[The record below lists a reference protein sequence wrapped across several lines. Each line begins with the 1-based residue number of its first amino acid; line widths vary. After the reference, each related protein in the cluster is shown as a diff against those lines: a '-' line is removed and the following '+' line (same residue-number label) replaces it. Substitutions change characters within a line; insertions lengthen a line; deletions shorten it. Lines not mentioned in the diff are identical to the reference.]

1 MEYGRLWERW
11 YMDEAVNDLDG
22 LEERSVEI
30 SRSSASFPNDEKA
43 MKKWEIHVLQEHGHE
58 IAT

>member
-1 MEYGRLWERW
+1 MRNTDDADKE
-11 YMDEAVNDLDG
+11 LDV

-30 SRSSASFPNDEKA
+30 SKTSTSFPNDEKS

-58 IAT
+58 IQA